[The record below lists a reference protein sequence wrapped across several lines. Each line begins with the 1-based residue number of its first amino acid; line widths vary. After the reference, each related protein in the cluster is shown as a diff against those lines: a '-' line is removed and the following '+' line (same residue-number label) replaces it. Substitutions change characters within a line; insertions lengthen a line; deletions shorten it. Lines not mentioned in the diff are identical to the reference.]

1 MDHTMSEAR
10 PGTWR
15 QLIRLLDAALLP
27 ISFAVT
33 LLLWEAA
40 VRLFDVPIF
49 LVPAPSRI
57 AQSLYTMVGS
67 GLLLQ
72 HFAIT
77 FLEALGGFAIAFAG
91 AAGFAALITESRLA
105 DRILYLYF
113 TALQAMPKVAIAPL
127 IVIWFGY
134 GFSSKVVLAGLLA
147 FFPMLVNFVEG
158 LRAADEGRLKLM
170 RAMDASRWQ
179 VLRYVKIPYALP
191 FFFAGIELGGLYAML
206 GAIVAEFVG
215 ASAGIGNWLIALN
228 LNLDT
233 ASTFALL
240 LVLAA
245 YGMAFQRLIAALR
258 RRALFWARSDDAAA
272 QARPTDRGA

>member
-1 MDHTMSEAR
+1 M
-10 PGTWR
+10 
-15 QLIRLLDAALLP
+15 
-27 ISFAVT
+27 
-33 LLLWEAA
+33 
-40 VRLFDVPIF
+40 PIF
-49 LVPAPSRI
+49 LIPAPSRV
-57 AQSLYTMVGS
+57 AESLYTMVGS
-67 GLLLQ
+67 GLLFE

-77 FLEALGGFAIAFAG
+77 FFEALGGFAIAFG
-91 AAGFAALITESRLA
+91 CAALFAALITESRLA
-105 DRILYLYF
+105 ERVLYLYF

-134 GFSSKVVLAGLLA
+134 GFSSKIVLAALMA

-179 VLRYVKIPYALP
+179 ILRYVKIPYALP
-191 FFFAGIELGGLYAML
+191 FFFAGVELGGLYAML

-215 ASAGIGNWLIALN
+215 ASAGIGNWLIAMN

-240 LVLAA
+240 LVLAT
-245 YGMAFQRLIAALR
+245 YGMAFQKLISALR
-258 RRALFWARSDDAAA
+258 KRALFWARSDEPVA
-272 QARPTDRGA
+272 QARSTHPEA